1 MIMLRTRENH
11 CMENVEQVVP
21 LLNVTSME
29 RSLPFYRD
37 GLGFALTNQWLVD
50 DKVRWC
56 WLTLGK
62 ASLMLQELRKPI
74 ADKLGHGVS
83 ICFQCL
89 DALTLYHAFRQ
100 QNIHASEPQVGNN
113 MWVTTVLDPDGYRLE
128 FESATDVPE
137 ETLLSNLN
145 K

>member
-1 MIMLRTRENH
+1 
-11 CMENVEQVVP
+11 MENVEQVVP

-29 RSLPFYRD
+29 RSLPFYRE

-62 ASLMLQELRKPI
+62 ASLMLQEIRKPTS
-74 ADKLGHGVS
+74 DKLGQGVS
-83 ICFQCL
+83 LCFSCK
-89 DALTLYHAFRQ
+89 DALTLYHAFRGRD
-100 QNIHASEPQVGNN
+100 IEASEPQVGNN
-113 MWVTTVLDPDGYRLE
+113 MWVTTILDPDGYRLE

-137 ETLLSNLN
+137 DTLLSSVN